1 MKVNKEQ
8 MQKLA
13 SKPDDELWA
22 EIVSMAK
29 SHGYTLP
36 EDAPKSEDIQ
46 KIRRAM
52 LGVEKI
58 SLTDAAKIL
67 SSYKK
72 RK

>member
-8 MQKLA
+8 MQKLTN
-13 SKPDDELWA
+13 KPDGELWE
-22 EIVSMAK
+22 EIVAMAK

-36 EDAPKSEDIQ
+36 SEAPSSENIE

-67 SSYKK
+67 STYKK

>member
-8 MQKLA
+8 MQRLA
-13 SKPDDELWA
+13 EKSDNELWA

-36 EDAPKSEDIQ
+36 EEPPRSEDIA

-67 SSYKK
+67 STYKK